1 MFGRKATLPI
11 DFQMHVN
18 IVDKLEEP
26 FNPND
31 SDTERITNERLKVLK
46 QAKTNIELAQK
57 KQKLEY
63 DLKHANP
70 KAYELGARV
79 LKKD

>member
-1 MFGRKATLPI
+1 MFERKATLPI

-46 QAKTNIELAQK
+46 QAK
-57 KQKLEY
+57 
-63 DLKHANP
+63 H
-70 KAYELGARV
+70 
-79 LKKD
+79 